1 MKNKNILISIIASSI
16 LSMNLNAAS
25 LWDSNSVFNN
35 VTSSSIATDP
45 ISGGTYM
52 SGGAIEVRFKTTG
65 SFPPIMSFGAP
76 GLKASCSG
84 ITFDAGYAV
93 FMNLERL
100 GQQLSQAG
108 ASLAYG
114 VLIGLVYTMPG
125 VEQAF
130 TKLNEWSQW
139 LQSFLADSCN
149 IGTRVGKELGKDAWR
164 GLEKEVNS
172 LTADVPS
179 PSEYFDKPI
188 DPANLLLKI
197 IKGGTEDQVKKA
209 FTGVVSDIIRD
220 IKGGAIA
227 TYINT
232 LIKKGEENV
241 VFSST
246 ELVEFKNLDDLGLTE
261 STKIMAYFISSIIE
275 SDIAIDENAMTSI
288 IGDIKNKDGKKLAEK
303 LEEKGGKDKTI
314 KVPMARNQIAPEVFI
329 DFLLNGLDKS
339 KPSPFANIKGLRVA
353 LVSLNSKDGISKEFI
368 ALSSETTAS
377 TNAFSNFEGYI
388 AESKKLVYK
397 TYNQT
402 MIKLKGVTATDPITD
417 TIKVTSAYP
426 VMYEIIR
433 NVVLTTN
440 KQELF
445 AIDSSDG
452 DITEILNYIA
462 YKNAIA
468 LANIAIQNMQLSIN
482 KSSSE
487 LHTLKKDPSIANPA
501 TNSVFSHTE
510 NVENLKEQIKK
521 VNESIEKLKETLKKT
536 ADKVESQDSIRKM
549 NERFVQILRER
560 NLQKGD
566 R

>member
-149 IGTRVGKELGKDAWR
+149 IGTRAGKELGKDAWR
-164 GLEKEVNS
+164 GIEDGVND
-172 LTADVPS
+172 LTGKIPS
-179 PSEYFDKPI
+179 PSKYLDKPI
-188 DPANLLLKI
+188 DPANLLVEL

-209 FTGVVSDIIRD
+209 FTGVVSDILSD
-220 IKGGAIA
+220 VKGGAIA

-275 SDIAIDENAMTSI
+275 SDIAIDEKAMTSI

-314 KVPMARNQIAPEVFI
+314 KVPMTRNQIAPEVFI

-339 KPSPFANIKGLRVA
+339 KPSPFTNIKGLRVA

-368 ALSSETTAS
+368 TLSSETTAS

-402 MIKLKGVTATDPITD
+402 MIKLKGVTAADPITG

-462 YKNAIA
+462 YKNAVA
-468 LANIAIQNMQLSIN
+468 LANIAIQNMQYSIN
-482 KSSSE
+482 KSNSE
-487 LHTLKKDPSIANPA
+487 LDTLKKDPSIATPA
-501 TNSVFSHTE
+501 TNSVFSHTD
-510 NVENLKEQIKK
+510 NVKNLEEQIKK